1 MSDVQLAGGHTSNGQ
16 AVPVGRVRLV
26 LLARALERR
35 AGALRTRF
43 GPGVTPAVE
52 VPGPEAFAVG
62 SASALRA
69 GDRLFAPDRYLS
81 AYLAR
86 ELEPEDFLARRLGG
100 RGRPG
105 DAREPGSAGW
115 VASGTELIDLAAG
128 AALALRLRDD
138 ADLVSM
144 ALVPGDAYA
153 SGRCDRALRAGASRG
168 LAIVLMVDARAPLQ
182 ARDLAGEVADS
193 TDVDAVFN
201 AASAAVASARAGFGP
216 QTVLC
221 RRGSV

>member
-1 MSDVQLAGGHTSNGQ
+1 
-16 AVPVGRVRLV
+16 V

-35 AGALRTRF
+35 ADALRTRL
-43 GPGVTPAVE
+43 GPAVSTAVE
-52 VPGPEAFAVG
+52 PPGSEAFAVG

-81 AYLAR
+81 AHLAR
-86 ELEPEDFLARRLGG
+86 GLEPDDFLARRLGG

-105 DAREPGSAGW
+105 DEREPGSAGW
-115 VASGTELIDLAAG
+115 VSSGTELIDLAAG

-168 LAIVLMVDARAPLQ
+168 LAIVLMVEAPAGLQ
-182 ARDLAGEVADS
+182 ARDPAPEVADS
-193 TDVDAVFN
+193 ADVDAVFN
-201 AASAAVASARAGFGP
+201 AAAAAVASARAGFGP